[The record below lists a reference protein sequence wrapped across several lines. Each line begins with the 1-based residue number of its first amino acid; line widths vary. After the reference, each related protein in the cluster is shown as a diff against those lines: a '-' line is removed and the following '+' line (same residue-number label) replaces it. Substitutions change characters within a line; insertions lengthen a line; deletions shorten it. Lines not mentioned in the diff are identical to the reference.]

1 MGRRHVRDHYET
13 GDDLLTLKQTASLLI
28 MAAIFSFMVYLVAQG

>member
-1 MGRRHVRDHYET
+1 M
-13 GDDLLTLKQTASLLI
+13 TLKQTASLLI